1 MLKQDLYNTPEE
13 KVKYEH
19 DMTTERDRRN
29 QLAFS
34 YDKGV
39 EEGRKQGIEKGIEE
53 GIKKGRVE
61 GREEGRNQERED
73 VQSVCP
79 VILSEAKD
87 LLVEHLASLRL
98 FRGTPEAE

>member
-1 MLKQDLYNTPEE
+1 MKLDLYNTPEE

-39 EEGRKQGIEKGIEE
+39 EEGRKQGIEKGI
-53 GIKKGRVE
+53 KKGRVE

-73 VQSVCP
+73 VLNRMKALGLPQETIDAV
-79 VILSEAKD
+79 LK
-87 LLVEHLASLRL
+87 
-98 FRGTPEAE
+98 

>member
-1 MLKQDLYNTPEE
+1 MLKLDLYNTPEE

-39 EEGRKQGIEKGIEE
+39 EEGRKQGIEKGI
-53 GIKKGRVE
+53 KKGRVE

-73 VQSVCP
+73 V
-79 VILSEAKD
+79 LN
-87 LLVEHLASLRL
+87 RL
-98 FRGTPEAE
+98 KALGLPQETIDAVLK

>member
-39 EEGRKQGIEKGIEE
+39 EEGRKQGIAKGIEE

-61 GREEGRNQERED
+61 GREEGRNQERKDVLNKMKALGLPQETIDAILKQED
-73 VQSVCP
+73 
-79 VILSEAKD
+79 
-87 LLVEHLASLRL
+87 LR
-98 FRGTPEAE
+98 

>member
-1 MLKQDLYNTPEE
+1 MLKLDLYNTPEE

-39 EEGRKQGIEKGIEE
+39 EEGRKQGIEKGI
-53 GIKKGRVE
+53 KKGRVE

-73 VQSVCP
+73 VLNRMKALGLPQETIDAV
-79 VILSEAKD
+79 LK
-87 LLVEHLASLRL
+87 
-98 FRGTPEAE
+98 

>member
-1 MLKQDLYNTPEE
+1 MLKLDLYNTPEE

-39 EEGRKQGIEKGIEE
+39 QEGMER
-53 GIKKGRVE
+53 GREE

-73 VQSVCP
+73 VLNRMKALGLPQETIDA
-79 VILSEAKD
+79 ILKQED
-87 LLVEHLASLRL
+87 LR
-98 FRGTPEAE
+98 

>member
-13 KVKYEH
+13 KDKYEH

-29 QLAFS
+29 QSAFS

-39 EEGRKQGIEKGIEE
+39 EEGRKQGIEK

-73 VQSVCP
+73 VLNRMKALGLPQETIDAV
-79 VILSEAKD
+79 LK
-87 LLVEHLASLRL
+87 
-98 FRGTPEAE
+98 